1 MITSELHTLEF
12 LLTQGIKIKGA
23 SNPIEIPYI
32 FIPKIQRAYAQGRKE
47 ECDVRRDFLS
57 ALFDTLT
64 SGEDVSLELS
74 FLFGSQQALAKR
86 SEDNNIRGFELLDG
100 QQRTTTLF
108 LLYWYISIREQK
120 SIPDFLAK
128 FTYDTRDTSIQ
139 FLKNITSKSFQI
151 DLEKFIPSEAIKIR
165 KWFTDDYYCDST
177 VCAMLNMLDAIHE
190 KYNGCTCSNIY
201 DRLSRLKFYVLML
214 EEFDMNDELYIK
226 MNSRG
231 LPLIPFE
238 NFKASVVKFMKAS
251 GHYGRDDVENGQVPY
266 WFLFASKM
274 DAKWIDLFWKYNN
287 NSTDECSEIPIN
299 DKEIGI
305 HYFNFINRY
314 LFTKSCIDDNLSNCR
329 EFFYTDTESEK
340 FHKRLFGW
348 EKYEKVFNNDDS
360 FFCKLERVM
369 DELCHSWENI
379 KEKINAD
386 PYKNVDS
393 FDLHKADITIPER
406 VVFAAITEFI
416 EQLPSEKHIIDV
428 EENFN
433 RMLRVVFNLIENT
446 AIESMNPAIRVI
458 NAVSEIIR
466 ATDVINGNFYQSLA
480 TEKFNSRNH
489 QLQEEIEKAK
499 QMCTKGTFNVQ
510 WENEFITAEKHP
522 FFKGSILFFI
532 QKNSSGTID
541 DFNKRFELV
550 RNMFDKDGIT
560 ADYKRD
566 HILIRAIVSCI
577 NYWDKGLENR
587 YITETAEKEKYLKML
602 LTNYNE
608 VRDMFCDYFENNSS
622 IDIIEYL
629 TNKIKNATP
638 KANEPNGFKLLF
650 NRMVNNPS
658 ASALFDWI
666 ADREE
671 STKKHFNVQYNR
683 NSYLIN
689 IYRAWYDRII
699 LDTERHLIIPNIVD
713 KFNMNYVNSDQ
724 ESMIKG
730 AVKDAWGWDIDI
742 RRIEN
747 CPSGNY
753 TILLSFNEWKYV
765 DFYVYGNDID
775 TLANTFNIPPE
786 NKQKDRIWVSNIPYQ
801 LLSDQQKIEDEI
813 NRISDILH
821 NIL

>member
-1 MITSELHTLEF
+1 MIITSELHTLES
-12 LLTQGIKIKGA
+12 LLTQGIKGA
-23 SNPIEIPYI
+23 NNPIEIPYI

-47 ECDVRRDFLS
+47 ESDVRRDFLS

-64 SGEDVSLELS
+64 SDEDVSLELS
-74 FLFGSQQALAKR
+74 FLFGSQQVLAKR

-108 LLYWYISIREQK
+108 LLYWYISMRERE

-139 FLKNITSKSFQI
+139 FLKNITDASFSI
-151 DLEKFIPSEAIKIR
+151 KLGESIPSEAIKIR

-251 GHYGRDDVENGQVPY
+251 GSYGGDDVENGQAPY
-266 WFLFASKM
+266 WFHFTSKM
-274 DAKWIDLFWKYNN
+274 DAEWIDLFWKYNN

-314 LFTKSCIDDNLSNCR
+314 LFTKSCIDDNLSDCR

-340 FHKRLFGW
+340 IHKRLFGW
-348 EKYEKVFNNDDS
+348 EKYEKIFNNDDY
-360 FFCKLERVM
+360 FRKLEKVM
-369 DELCHSWENI
+369 DELCHSWESI
-379 KEKINAD
+379 KGKINED
-386 PYKNVDS
+386 PYKNIDS
-393 FDLHKADITIPER
+393 FDLQKDDITIPER
-406 VVFAAITEFI
+406 VIFAAITEFI
-416 EQLPSEKHIIDV
+416 EQLPTGKHIDDV
-428 EENFN
+428 KENFN
-433 RMLRVVFNLIENT
+433 RMLRVVFNIIENT
-446 AIESMNPAIRVI
+446 AIESMKPAIGVI
-458 NAVSEIIR
+458 KTVSEIIR
-466 ATDVINGNFYQSLA
+466 AKNAISGNFYLSLA
-480 TEKFNSRNH
+480 TETFNSRNH

-499 QMCTKGTFNVQ
+499 QMCTNGTFNDQ

-522 FFKGSILFFI
+522 FFKGSILFFL
-532 QKNSSGTID
+532 QKNSLGTIA
-541 DFNKRFELV
+541 DFNKRFEVV
-550 RNMFDKDGIT
+550 RDMFDKDGIT
-560 ADYKRD
+560 AKYKQE

-577 NYWDKGLENR
+577 NYWNNGLENR
-587 YITETAEKEKYLKML
+587 YITEKAEKEKYLKML

-629 TNKIKNATP
+629 INKIKNATP
-638 KANEPNGFKLLF
+638 KANEPYGFKLLF
-650 NRMVNNPS
+650 NRMVNDPN
-658 ASALFDWI
+658 ASALFGWL
-666 ADREE
+666 AEREKN
-671 STKKHFNVQYNR
+671 TKKYFYVQNNR
-683 NSYLIN
+683 NCYLIN

-699 LDTERHLIIPNIVD
+699 LDTERHLIIPSIVQN
-713 KFNMNYVNSDQ
+713 FNMDYVNSDQ
-724 ESMIKG
+724 KSMIEG
-730 AVKDAWGWDIDI
+730 AVKDAWGWNIDI
-742 RRIEN
+742 SRIEN

-765 DFYVYGNDID
+765 DFYAYGNDVD
-775 TLANTFNIPPE
+775 TLANTFGIPPE
-786 NKQKDRIWVSNIPYQ
+786 NRQNDRVKVSSIPYQ
-801 LLSDQQKIEDEI
+801 LFSDKQNIEDEI
-813 NRISDILH
+813 NRISNILH
-821 NIL
+821 IIL